1 MLCIYLFLFRAI
13 VFIAVF
19 ADIFKVFTTLG
30 AVCKLNKNSHHVS
43 RFGEANKRRSFVK
56 KKRARSH
63 SESKVNCVAPE
74 KSWEI
79 DKAQEPFG
87 SNVDDD
93 KKKRCNPLMSAS
105 DERPRVER
113 LKTHRFYV
121 GKSTVWW
128 FTWRTANISTIARL
142 YWCIS
147 LCGD

>member
-56 KKRARSH
+56 KSEREVTVKVKSIVLHQRNHERSTKRRSRLAVM
-63 SESKVNCVAPE
+63 SMM
-74 KSWEI
+74 I
-79 DKAQEPFG
+79 
-87 SNVDDD
+87 
-93 KKKRCNPLMSAS
+93 KKKQCNPLMSAS